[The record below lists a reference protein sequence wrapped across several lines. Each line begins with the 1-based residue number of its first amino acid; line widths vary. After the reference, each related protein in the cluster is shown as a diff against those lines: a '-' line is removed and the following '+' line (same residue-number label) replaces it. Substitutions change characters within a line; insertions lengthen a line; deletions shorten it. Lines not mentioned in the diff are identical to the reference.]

1 MVGERT
7 TVHRSQAGNAGDAG
21 FIAADVRHE
30 PYRNDVRTG
39 LQYGP
44 SNRPFMSATGRKT
57 MTADEASTTNRPA
70 SILVVEDDA
79 GINALITCFLRQSGY
94 DAEGVGNGREM
105 DAAMG
110 RRTYDLILLDLLLPE
125 ETGFDICRRLRAAS
139 DARIIMVTALAEVTD
154 RVAGLDLGA
163 DDYVSKPFELVE
175 LGARIRAVLRRGS
188 APKTGSPP
196 AMPGGPLRFA
206 GWRFE
211 PERRLLYTEA
221 GVRMALTG
229 AETDLLLVFCRHA
242 GQVMSRRE
250 LIALT
255 RGERYAIDERSIDL
269 LVSRLRRK
277 LAQGGRQQELIHT
290 MRGDGYLFDG
300 DVPAESGEQS

>member
-1 MVGERT
+1 MAPNED
-7 TVHRSQAGNAGDAG
+7 H
-21 FIAADVRHE
+21 
-30 PYRNDVRTG
+30 
-39 LQYGP
+39 
-44 SNRPFMSATGRKT
+44 
-57 MTADEASTTNRPA
+57 TTNRTA
-70 SILVVEDDA
+70 FILVVEDDP
-79 GINALITCFLRQSGY
+79 GINALITRFLRQSGY
-94 DAEGVGNGREM
+94 NAEGVRNGREM

-110 RRTYDLILLDLLLPE
+110 RQTVDLVLLDLLLPE
-125 ETGFDICRRLRAAS
+125 ETGLDICRRLRATG

-175 LGARIRAVLRRGS
+175 LGARIRAVLRRGA
-188 APKTGSPP
+188 APKAGLEPVSS
-196 AMPGGPLRFA
+196 GGPMRFA

-229 AETDLLLVFCRHA
+229 AETDLLLVLCRYA

-250 LIALT
+250 LITLT
-255 RGERYAIDERSIDL
+255 RGDRYAIDERSIDL

-277 LAQGGRQQELIHT
+277 LAQGGPAGTHPYHT
-290 MRGDGYLFDG
+290 RGRLP
-300 DVPAESGEQS
+300 VWQ